1 MDSSR
6 CDICVVGQGGDDGGM
21 RVAIV
26 AESFLPNVNGVVN
39 SVLRVVDH
47 LEITGHTAV
56 VIAPDTPR
64 GQPGGPRMVGRRTP
78 VHLVPSVRVPRVTS
92 LPVGVPAPVLYRA
105 LRDFEPD
112 VVHLASPF
120 VVGAAGALAARKLRV
135 PAVAVFQTDVAG
147 FAAEYRLGAVEQL
160 AWQYTRRLHELCDLT
175 LAPSSAALE
184 ELAAHGIPRLRK
196 WGRGVDNELYSP
208 GRRDLELRASWMGD
222 SAELVVGFVGR
233 LAPEKHVERLASLA
247 ADPTVQLVIVGD
259 GPERARLERLM
270 PGAVFTGELRG
281 VDLARAYASLDIFVH
296 AGEHETFCQAI
307 QEAMASG
314 LPVIGPDAGGPRDL
328 VAPFRTGYLLGVDEF
343 STRLPEVVDT
353 LRDDALRAAFGRA
366 AVQAVRSRSWSA
378 ICAQLVGHYDSVL
391 DGSASG
397 RSRRGRVA

>member
-1 MDSSR
+1 
-6 CDICVVGQGGDDGGM
+6 M

-47 LEITGHTAV
+47 LETTGHTAV

-64 GQPGGPRMVGRRTP
+64 GQLGGPRMVGRRTP